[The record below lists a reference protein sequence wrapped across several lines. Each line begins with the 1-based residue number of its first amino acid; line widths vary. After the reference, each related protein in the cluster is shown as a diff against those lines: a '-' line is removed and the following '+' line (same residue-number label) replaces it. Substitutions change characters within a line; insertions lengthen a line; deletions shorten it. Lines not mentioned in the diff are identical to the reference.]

1 MPLTRLATDALG
13 VVTISLVVLLVLLG
27 VFCILYLLFFCS
39 RIRRDGFLPLGYFN
53 GPWVV
58 RIMLISLAIWWG
70 FGEIERLDLLRSE
83 RRVLHSLSQQWQKN
97 LCRLYIL
104 SNFGFA
110 EPSLFVTVVLL
121 LRGSL
126 QKRDSGTLS
135 RQWNARTI
143 THVLLFCLPIFIFQL
158 VIIFAGPILVKTEGS
173 GNGSKK
179 IPVYFT
185 QAYTIEKDESG
196 PIFCTYPLLSTVL
209 HGLFASL
216 LIGYLFYL
224 GAKMVSLVIN
234 GGLQKRIYYL
244 LFSVVGLLPIR
255 ILFLGFTV
263 LSKPGELAYE
273 VLEFLSFLALLCCT
287 AVAIG
292 ILVYFPVSDSL
303 ALRGWNIESGTR
315 GGGIAPRPPS
325 LVVSDLDDDNASLIA
340 NQSVVELVSSAG
352 RNSDDESTRGG
363 SISFR
368 TMLKDGQSGVH
379 EDVNLFYG
387 SALRLSSPPES
398 PALPGWPRAAVRHAP
413 HLSARDAS
421 N

>member
-1 MPLTRLATDALG
+1 
-13 VVTISLVVLLVLLG
+13 
-27 VFCILYLLFFCS
+27 
-39 RIRRDGFLPLGYFN
+39 
-53 GPWVV
+53 
-58 RIMLISLAIWWG
+58 MLISLAIWWG

-83 RRVLHSLSQQWQKN
+83 RRLLHSLSRQWQRN

-143 THVLLFCLPIFIFQL
+143 AHLVILFVGPIF
-158 VIIFAGPILVKTEGS
+158 VNMEGSGPS

-263 LSKPGELAYE
+263 LSKPGELPYE

-292 ILVYFPVSDSL
+292 ILVYFPVADSL
-303 ALRGWNIESGTR
+303 ELRGWNIESGTR
-315 GGGIAPRPPS
+315 GGGTATRPAS

-340 NQSVVELVSSAG
+340 NQSVVELVSSGG

-368 TMLKDGQSGVH
+368 TMLKDGQSGEH

-387 SALRLSSPPES
+387 SALRLPSPPES
-398 PALPGWPRAAVRHAP
+398 PALPGWPRAPVRDAH
-413 HLSARDAS
+413 HSSARDAS